1 MTTTTGDPAGP
12 ADGSETAARAAGGSA
27 GTAAGP
33 ASGSVPSYRM
43 VIGGAEVE
51 AAGGGW
57 LESVDP
63 ATEEVIGR
71 VPAGGAPDIDAA
83 VAAATA
89 AAAEWAE
96 LGWERRA
103 ALLDRL
109 ATAITDRADELAR
122 LDVLDSGN
130 PIAGM
135 RPDVTGAVREIRYF
149 AGLAGETKGVTIPST
164 SDTLAF
170 TVREPYGVAGRIVP
184 FNHPFKFAAGKVAA
198 PLAAGNAVVLK
209 PGEQTSLSA
218 LALGRLAAE
227 VLPPGVLNV
236 VTGTGADAGAALAAH
251 PGVPRI
257 AFTGSVPTGQAVL
270 AAAAAGIKHVSLEL
284 GGKNPII
291 VFPDVDPAR
300 AARAAVAGM
309 NLARCNG
316 QSCGSTSRLFVHEE
330 IRAPFLAAL
339 LARLAE
345 LRVGPPL
352 DPATDIGPLAF
363 GAHYRRV
370 LAFIDGAR
378 ADGATVEF
386 GGGRPSGVD
395 RGFYVE
401 PTLLSVTDG
410 MTVAREEVFGPVMSV
425 LRWRDV
431 DDVIARAN
439 SVPFGLT
446 ANVWTSDLSTAHR
459 VARAVQA
466 GYVYVNGTGRKPAG
480 TPFGGWKASGLGKEG
495 SLDELLSYTR
505 EKTVAVTLW

>member
-1 MTTTTGDPAGP
+1 MTAT
-12 ADGSETAARAAGGSA
+12 
-27 GTAAGP
+27 
-33 ASGSVPSYRM
+33 VPRYRM
-43 VIGGAEVE
+43 VIGGVEVDPV
-51 AAGGGW
+51 AGEW
-57 LESVDP
+57 LDSVDP

-71 VPAGGAPDIDAA
+71 VPAGDAADVDRA

-89 AAAEWAE
+89 AAPEWAE

-109 ATAITDRADELAR
+109 GAAITERADELAE

-170 TVREPYGVAGRIVP
+170 TVREPYGVTGRIVP
-184 FNHPFKFAAGKVAA
+184 FNHPFKFAAGKSAA

-218 LALGRLAAE
+218 LALGRIAAE

-236 VTGTGADAGAALAAH
+236 VTGLGVAAGA
-251 PGVPRI
+251 
-257 AFTGSVPTGQAVL
+257 AFTGSVPAGQAVL
-270 AAAAAGIKHVSLEL
+270 AAAAPGIKHVSLEL

-291 VFPDVDPAR
+291 VFPDVDPVR

-316 QSCGSTSRLFVHEE
+316 QSCGSTSRLFVHDD
-330 IRAPFLAAL
+330 IRGPFLAAL
-339 LARLAE
+339 VARLAE

-352 DPATDIGPLAF
+352 DPGTDIGPLAF
-363 GAHYRRV
+363 RAHYQRV
-370 LAFIDGAR
+370 LAFIAGAR
-378 ADGATVEF
+378 AEGATVEF

-395 RGFYVE
+395 RGYYVE
-401 PTLLSVTDG
+401 PALLAVTDE

-446 ANVWTSDLSTAHR
+446 ANVWTADLSTAHR

-466 GYVYVNGTGRKPAG
+466 GYVYVNGTGRKPLG